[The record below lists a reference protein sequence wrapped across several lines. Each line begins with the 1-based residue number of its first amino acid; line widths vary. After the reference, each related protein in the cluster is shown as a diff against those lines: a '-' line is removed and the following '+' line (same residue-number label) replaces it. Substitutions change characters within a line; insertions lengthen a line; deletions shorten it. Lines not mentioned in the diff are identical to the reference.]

1 MAQYT
6 EFGHKAFKASGAITQ
21 YARVKGTRQ
30 SDGTI
35 QISTAGVTDRDL
47 GVATRAAFA
56 ANDVIDVKLR
66 TASGTTLMIA
76 AAAFNA
82 LVELYTAANGEV
94 SSTQA
99 TGALPLGQAL
109 QDASGANSIVE
120 VLRYADVS

>member
-30 SDGTI
+30 SDGTV
-35 QISTAGVTDRDL
+35 QISTAGVTDKDL
-47 GVATRAAFA
+47 GVATRATFNAG
-56 ANDVIDVKLR
+56 DIVDVKLR
-66 TASGTTLMIA
+66 TAGGTHLMIA
-76 AAAFNA
+76 AGAFNA

-94 SSTQA
+94 NSVQA
-99 TGALPLGQAL
+99 TGALPLGQSL

-120 VLRYADVS
+120 VLRYADVA